1 MKKSYET
8 ISVREMLLM
17 KFLFLNSWLQIILK
31 SQLTEILETR
41 YVPGSRS
48 ISNKLNLISF

>member
-8 ISVREMLLM
+8 ISVREMLLI